1 MDKTPLTNHFP
12 ASRLIKKA
20 IAYGVQ
26 FTPDE
31 IYDLSGCCDS
41 SAMNE
46 LLKSAKCS
54 FTQEQ
59 LEDLWGAADDDVLE
73 LVAKRNH
80 VTMFADAGIEETD
93 IEDEANFDEPK
104 QNDPKLGFF
113 SKLGLVLGV
122 ESILD
127 KTRQPRHGR
136 CTGDCANCP
145 PHYGYRY
152 GRWYYGHD
160 HTHGCE
166 FGGNKSGGGL

>member
-1 MDKTPLTNHFP
+1 MDKLRME
-12 ASRLIKKA
+12 S
-20 IAYGVQ
+20 
-26 FTPDE
+26 PD
-31 IYDLSGCCDS
+31 
-41 SAMNE
+41 
-46 LLKSAKCS
+46 K
-54 FTQEQ
+54 
-59 LEDLWGAADDDVLE
+59 